1 MKRKSGVTKQARLFN
16 LHGIVRERQS
26 YILYATL
33 WGDCDVKRN
42 ELDKQ
47 LKASLEA
54 LMSKLSL
61 TENEYPGNK
70 EKDLF
75 EMVEEARREWQ
86 AAIDYF
92 NHVVDPDLV
101 DHAIHAMDAAERKY
115 TFLLKKARQENYRLP
130 ARIDLLRVR
139 GDG

>member
-1 MKRKSGVTKQARLFN
+1 MK
-16 LHGIVRERQS
+16 
-26 YILYATL
+26 
-33 WGDCDVKRN
+33 N

-47 LKASLEA
+47 LKVSLEA

-61 TENEYPGNK
+61 TEKEYPERK

-75 EMVEEARREWQ
+75 EMVEDARREWQ
-86 AAIDYF
+86 AALDYF
-92 NHVVDPDLV
+92 NFVVDPDLV

-130 ARIDLLRVR
+130 VTLDSLRIRSDI
-139 GDG
+139 